1 MNNTENTENVEANTE
16 PESEPESCV
25 DNLEPEP
32 RQMSALVYDN
42 KHLLSDGAVN
52 TYQTIFLQHEN
63 EHARKMEELKA
74 PLFKVEY
81 IKTITIAKNR
91 PRPRDSDCDTDE
103 DDVPIVAETNPGI
116 KPDFLVAWLRGKT
129 GFCSHMK
136 NRVHCT
142 IHQGVIPIVD
152 MDSKEPYWGKGCQLI
167 DADSVSGVIIKSN
180 ITILNIE
187 RYY

>member
-1 MNNTENTENVEANTE
+1 MNNTENTA
-16 PESEPESCV
+16 PEPESCV

-32 RQMSALVYDN
+32 RQMSALVFDN
-42 KHLLSDGAVN
+42 KHLLSDGTVN
-52 TYQTIFLQHEN
+52 TYQPIFLRHEQD
-63 EHARKMEELKA
+63 RIKKMKELKA
-74 PLFKVEY
+74 PLYKIEF
-81 IKTITIAKNR
+81 IKTTTVAKIR
-91 PRPRDSDCDTDE
+91 PRPRDSDCDTD
-103 DDVPIVAETNPGI
+103 DDEVPIVAETTGGI

-152 MDSKEPYWGKGCQLI
+152 MDSKKPYWGKGCQLI
-167 DADSVSGVIIKSN
+167 DADSVSGILINNK

-187 RYY
+187 RYS